1 MDIHTHSDLNHTYI
15 QYYSGTTEAPLECAR
30 HVVNPQHAA
39 VIDDVF
45 CLLVKTSRYVQRVQK
60 TRVPLSGTEN
70 IRVSLSGTEKTRVPL
85 SSTEKNEGD
94 SYVPTLLV
102 LGRRLS
108 VCVCLISTY
117 CTIGFHY
124 CVLAV
129 SYCGKHTSL

>member
-60 TRVPLSGTEN
+60 TRVPLS
-70 IRVSLSGTEKTRVPL
+70 
-85 SSTEKNEGD
+85 STEKNEGD

>member
-15 QYYSGTTEAPLECAR
+15 QCYSGTTEAPLECAR

-60 TRVPLSGTEN
+60 TRVPLSGTE
-70 IRVSLSGTEKTRVPL
+70 KTRVPL
-85 SSTEKNEGD
+85 SGTEKNEGD

-117 CTIGFHY
+117 CTIGFRY